1 MLLLCNIF
9 LSIMDRKERTTA
21 TSIKIPDGLL
31 SRIDE
36 DVETSGD
43 FTSRT
48 DYIIAAIRYYEDY
61 RTKLLA
67 ERKRAYSENG
77 GCDFSPSG
85 SLQLRDEVKG

>member
-1 MLLLCNIF
+1 MERR
-9 LSIMDRKERTTA
+9 DRSTVVSLR
-21 TSIKIPDGLL
+21 IPDGLL
-31 SRIDE
+31 EKIEKDIE
-36 DVETSGD
+36 ENGD
-43 FTSRT
+43 FTSRA
-48 DYIIAAIRYYEDY
+48 DYILSALRFYEDY